1 MTSDSFAPICFLR
14 RRRQAASAL
23 AAFLLC
29 APAARA
35 QDVTAPSLKAAFVYN
50 VAKFTEWP
58 QDTLPATS
66 SLTACVLGDG
76 DVGDALTRAVKDRL
90 LAGRGITVSR
100 VQQGDALRACHLL
113 YISNV
118 TAAQVAAV
126 LVEVQGA
133 PVLTISDVENF
144 VRLGGIVH
152 VFIEDGRMRFDV
164 RADFARQARL
174 QLSSRLLA
182 LAVRYNDGPSA
193 ALR

>member
-1 MTSDSFAPICFLR
+1 MTSESFAAICFLR

-58 QDTLPATS
+58 PDLLPVTGS
-66 SLTACVLGDG
+66 FTACVLGDG
-76 DVGDALTRAVKDRL
+76 DVGDALTRAVKNRVL
-90 LAGRGITVSR
+90 SGRGIMVSR
-100 VQQGDALRACHLL
+100 VRPDDALRSCQLL
-113 YISNV
+113 YMSNLSPE
-118 TAAQVAAV
+118 QIAAV
-126 LVEVQGA
+126 LMAVRDA

-152 VFIEDGRMRFDV
+152 VFVEDGKMRFSLG
-164 RADFARQARL
+164 ADLARQARL
-174 QLSSRLLA
+174 RLSSQLLA
-182 LAVRYNDGPSA
+182 LAARYNDGPSSA
-193 ALR
+193 QR